1 MVPMAGY
8 AAHLVNVAVNMD
20 IVELPAMPPIAD
32 QGAKHLMGHAQA
44 PFCKGKHCCINSH
57 LLQYA

>member
-1 MVPMAGY
+1 MLQAALVVPMAGY

-32 QGAKHLMGHAQA
+32 QGAKHLIGACTGTFLQ
-44 PFCKGKHCCINSH
+44 GKA
-57 LLQYA
+57 LLH

>member
-1 MVPMAGY
+1 MAGY

-32 QGAKHLMGHAQA
+32 QGAKHLIGACTGTFLQ
-44 PFCKGKHCCINSH
+44 GKA
-57 LLQYA
+57 LLH